1 MKGKQVIRTGKT
13 WEFDELLE
21 YLRDRW
27 DEGFSPKPVKF
38 DSRPVIGT
46 YMVLPCTRRYCVM
59 IYPNSKGVNLITY
72 PTDDEFLVRLM
83 DNVPGN
89 DSLAEL
95 SRHFSREKERK
106 GPAEEKLLEYTEYV
120 RSLLVDTD

>member
-1 MKGKQVIRTGKT
+1 MKGRQVIRTERR

-21 YLRDRW
+21 YLRGRW

-59 IYPNSKGVNLITY
+59 VYPGSKGVTLITY
-72 PTDDEFLVRLM
+72 PTDDVFLARLIENM
-83 DNVPGN
+83 PGN
-89 DSLAEL
+89 DTLAEL
-95 SRHFSREKERK
+95 SRHFSREKERT

-120 RSLLVDTD
+120 RGLLENTD